1 MKKQESHDFRRKS
14 VKKVVIIPLVI
25 LLLASF
31 GCETKQKGPSN
42 LSVGRSKLIDSGNAM
57 EAVALLEKAEQ
68 EEVNKLEPRALLLI
82 AYSHGL
88 ATGDASTYGVEAKF
102 KNQREQRI
110 QQLTEAEMQQILQ
123 ILSTRSR
130 VLKAGLQV
138 LVDKGT
144 EATAIVL
151 DSLAKGRYPALHT
164 NFAEML
170 VQMGS
175 DSLDLI
181 LARLTD
187 ETTPPALKTKLVQVL
202 SEIGDAKAVDAL
214 KTLQS
219 ETSDA
224 ALAMEINTTLYQLG
238 EDAYKKDILDGL
250 NHDDV
255 AVRRAAA
262 KTMVDI
268 EDISPKVLI
277 AGLKDDDSEVV
288 ASLVKALAIHQD
300 AAAVDELVNILT
312 SELNKDPKQAAID
325 TLDIYGEKK
334 LTGGLAKRITTLLI
348 GGTVT
353 DPDNRF
359 YLVQLLK
366 REPFLKQIRALES
379 IEGLASK
386 LYQYHQNKETETLVK
401 TALQQLLDALE

>member
-1 MKKQESHDFRRKS
+1 MKQ
-14 VKKVVIIPLVI
+14 VVIIPLVI
-25 LLLASF
+25 LLLTSF

-42 LSVGRSKLIDSGNAM
+42 LSVGRSKLVDSGNAL
-57 EAVALLEKAEQ
+57 EAVELLEKAEQ
-68 EEVNKLEPRALLLI
+68 EEVNKLEPRALLVI

-88 ATGDASTYGVEAKF
+88 ANGSASSLGVEAKF
-102 KNQREQRI
+102 KSQREQRI
-110 QQLTEAEMQQILQ
+110 QELTDAEIRQILQ
-123 ILSTRSR
+123 ILSTPSR
-130 VLKAGLQV
+130 VQKAGLQA
-138 LVDKGT
+138 LVDKGPET
-144 EATAIVL
+144 SVIILE
-151 DSLAKGRYPALHT
+151 SLAKGRYPALHT
-164 NFAEML
+164 NFTGML

-181 LARLTD
+181 LAKLTD

-202 SEIGDAKAVDAL
+202 AEIGDAKAVEAL

-219 ETSDA
+219 GTNDA

-238 EDAYKKDILDGL
+238 EDSYKKDIIAGL
-250 NHDDV
+250 NHSDV

-262 KTMVDI
+262 KVLVDI
-268 EDISPKVLI
+268 ENVSPKVLI

-288 ASLVKALAIHQD
+288 ASLVQALAVHQD

-312 SELNKDPKQAAID
+312 SELGKDPKQAAID
-325 TLDIYGEKK
+325 TLDIYGQQK

-348 GGTVT
+348 GGTVA

-366 REPFLKQIRALES
+366 REPFLRQIRALES

-401 TALQQLLDALE
+401 TALKQLLDALE

>member
-1 MKKQESHDFRRKS
+1 M
-14 VKKVVIIPLVI
+14 KKVVIIPLVI
-25 LLLASF
+25 LLLASV

-42 LSVGRSKLIDSGNAM
+42 LSVGRSKLIDSGNAL
-57 EAVALLEKAEQ
+57 EAVELLEKAEQ

-88 ATGDASTYGVEAKF
+88 ATGDATTLGVEAKF
-102 KNQREQRI
+102 KNQRQQRI
-110 QQLTEAEMQQILQ
+110 QQLTEAEMRQLLQ
-123 ILSTRSR
+123 ILSTPSR
-130 VLKAGLQV
+130 VQKAGLQA
-138 LVDKGT
+138 LVDKGP
-144 EATAIVL
+144 EASTIIL
-151 DSLAKGRYPALHT
+151 DSLIKGRYPALHT

-181 LARLTD
+181 LAKLND
-187 ETTPPALKTKLVQVL
+187 ETTPPAIKTKLVQTL
-202 SEIGDAKAVDAL
+202 SEIGDTEAIGAL

-219 ETSDA
+219 GTSDA

-238 EDAYKKDILDGL
+238 EESYKKDIIDGL
-250 NHDDV
+250 NNSDV
-255 AVRRAAA
+255 AVRRTAA
-262 KTMVDI
+262 KTMIDI

-300 AAAVDELVNILT
+300 AAAVDPLVNILT
-312 SELNKDPKQAAID
+312 SELGKDPKQAAID
-325 TLDIYGEKK
+325 TLDIYGEEK

-366 REPFLKQIRALES
+366 REPFLKQIRVLES
-379 IEGLASK
+379 IEGLTSK
-386 LYQYHQNKETETLVK
+386 LYQYHQNKETEALVK
-401 TALQQLLDALE
+401 TALKQLLDALE